1 MLRAVFGV
9 SPSRLTRPAKP
20 LCWWLETNRVR
31 APGRVAEKVSRE
43 GKGETSIEAWRETE
57 EMMGRTLDEMLQS
70 LTPGQ
75 RAAVERRAEE
85 LIAEE
90 LSLRDLRKALNLT
103 QAAMAKRLKK
113 GQDMVSRIEQRDD
126 LLLSTLQGYVKS
138 LGGEL
143 ELVCRFKDRA
153 AVRVKAGGAVGRSK
167 RPATRRAVA

>member
-1 MLRAVFGV
+1 
-9 SPSRLTRPAKP
+9 
-20 LCWWLETNRVR
+20 
-31 APGRVAEKVSRE
+31 
-43 GKGETSIEAWRETE
+43 
-57 EMMGRTLDEMLQS
+57 MGRTLDEMMES
-70 LTPGQ
+70 LAPAQ

-113 GQDMVSRIEQRDD
+113 GQDMVSHIEQRDD

-143 ELVCRFKDRA
+143 ELVCRFKNRA
-153 AVRVKAGGAVGRSK
+153 AVRVKAGAPASRGK
-167 RPATRRAVA
+167 RATTRRAVMQGRAG